1 MHKQYV
7 CDNVKQARIN
17 LLHFKPLSL
26 NLKGNASA
34 PNVFFKF
41 SKNPIRTKKA
51 LHDMSRVLQD
61 KKYTV
66 KRLQTPT
73 GRWGGES
80 GQRSLDIDS
89 FTDGRLSLEK
99 QTLQN
104 EELK

>member
-1 MHKQYV
+1 
-7 CDNVKQARIN
+7 
-17 LLHFKPLSL
+17 
-26 NLKGNASA
+26 
-34 PNVFFKF
+34 
-41 SKNPIRTKKA
+41 
-51 LHDMSRVLQD
+51 MSRVLQD
-61 KKYTV
+61 KKYSV